1 MNAMKHTLIAT
12 SIIAP
17 WVIGLIAVA
26 RVAGRNVFTRTD
38 IRSQA
43 DRMRAFGAR

>member
-1 MNAMKHTLIAT
+1 MKHALIAT
-12 SIIAP
+12 SIVAP
-17 WVIGLIAVA
+17 WVIGLLVVA
-26 RVAGRNVFTRTD
+26 RIAGWDILTHTD

>member
-1 MNAMKHTLIAT
+1 MKHTLIAA

-17 WVIGLIAVA
+17 WIVGLIV
-26 RVAGRNVFTRTD
+26 VGRISGWDIFTRTD

>member
-1 MNAMKHTLIAT
+1 MKHTLIAT

-17 WVIGLIAVA
+17 WVIGLIVVG
-26 RVAGRNVFTRTD
+26 RIAGWDILTRTD

>member
-1 MNAMKHTLIAT
+1 MKHALIAT
-12 SIIAP
+12 SIVAP
-17 WVIGLIAVA
+17 WVIALLAVGRIA
-26 RVAGRNVFTRTD
+26 GWGILTRTD